1 MIYFKDSQDNTI
13 TTATPG
19 NIIYF
24 HNRPLINYGPGLSH
38 KEGDEVIIFTKENLE
53 KLQKYHSEELKKAL
67 ENSLEN
73 MKDCT
78 LMIESCLKR
87 INELEEENVKLK
99 RLNEQLTK
107 NIMVLR
113 EGQ

>member
-1 MIYFKDSQDNTI
+1 MKSDKSIDYG
-13 TTATPG
+13 TPYISCAFG
-19 NIIYF
+19 AFFFFTVFIV
-24 HNRPLINYGPGLSH
+24 GL
-38 KEGDEVIIFTKENLE
+38 EPCVIIFTKENLE

-73 MKDCT
+73 IKDCT